1 MERVPSPTRC
11 FIIANNLQLDCNL
24 VCRSKAM
31 QIQVHAE
38 DDGLAEPRAKKN
50 RNERTNDD
58 DNR

>member
-24 VCRSKAM
+24 ECRSKAM

-50 RNERTNDD
+50 RNERWW
-58 DNR
+58 